1 MTDITSPSGFLE
13 FMLST
18 STFWREKDKVGL
30 KKASID
36 VLKPVFRYLSSREEE
51 NLKKFV
57 SVCLEFNPDGVNV
70 NGKCLIC
77 ELGVA
82 GVESL
87 SKLPNAAPKIRALVW
102 IVDMAEEADVDDTAV
117 SAIATLDKAAD
128 ELDDSAWKALT
139 WAFCAS
145 QHMNGF
151 FGPWASQQALGY
163 IQAVDDWL
171 GDNEFPQLKVFN
183 DRLRDSLRSIT
194 GGED

>member
-1 MTDITSPSGFLE
+1 MEREGQSGF
-13 FMLST
+13 
-18 STFWREKDKVGL
+18 

-51 NLKKFV
+51 NLRNFV
-57 SVCLEFNPDGVNV
+57 SICLEFNPDRVNV
-70 NGKCLIC
+70 NEKCLIC

-87 SKLPNAAPKIRALVW
+87 SKLPNGVPKIRALVW
-102 IVDMAEEADVDDTAV
+102 IVDMAEKADVDDTAV
-117 SAIATLDKAAD
+117 SAIATLDKEAD

-151 FGPWASQQALGY
+151 FGSWASQQALGY

-183 DRLRDSLRSIT
+183 DRLKDSLRSIT
-194 GGED
+194 GGKY